1 MINKMSALLLL
12 LLVSAIFFIWTV
24 GLSVPSATFLY
35 NNSSLLVTYGIFILF
50 ALNLYKIR
58 GFDFFYLAIAIMI
71 YFFYAHFRD
80 VRDSSIYIDLL
91 IPLIVALVLIVKWI
105 EFDKLDRAVY
115 MLVFYIFLGI
125 TVYRVFTEIKVPEG
139 QSIWM
144 PSNKLSDIWI
154 NTNTIGSSLMMLS
167 LLISSF
173 ASSFERWYVHL
184 LGVPA
189 LVAGILG
196 IWVCQSRG
204 ALIAMI
210 VFVLLDI
217 WPKQFFK
224 TIRAP
229 FLGYFAVAVLAL
241 PLSFLAAVSEK
252 VNIFTGREEI
262 WLKFYDTIAEKSQQ
276 VWFGM
281 KPFIFQRGTQ
291 YLGNHNS
298 YNSFLNLYGLV
309 GVVIAA
315 ILLLIYVGRLTLNGD
330 LSNGQVTFLW
340 AFFAVMMQSFME
352 DTLTSFAWLP
362 IVYILLAMTT
372 HRYDLPKQQPELNAM
387 PIETEEPTTSRVARH
402 YEAMH

>member
-1 MINKMSALLLL
+1 MSALLLL
-12 LLVSAIFFIWTV
+12 LLISAIFFIWTA

-35 NNSSLLVTYGIFILF
+35 DNSSIFVTYGIFILF

-58 GFDFFYLAIAIMI
+58 GFDFFYLAVAIAV
-71 YFFYAHFRD
+71 YFFFAHFRE
-80 VRDSSIYIDLL
+80 VRGSSIFIDLL
-91 IPLIVALVLIVKWI
+91 IPLIVALGLIVKWV
-105 EFDKLDRAVY
+105 EFDQLDRACY
-115 MLVFYIFLGI
+115 ILVFYVFLGI
-125 TVYRVFTEIKVPEG
+125 TVYRVFTEIQVPEG

-167 LLISSF
+167 LLINGF
-173 ASSFERWYVHL
+173 ASSFERWYARL

-189 LVAGILG
+189 LIAGILG

-229 FLGYFAVAVLAL
+229 FLGYLAVAVLAL
-241 PLSFLAAVSEK
+241 PVSFLAAVSEK

-262 WLKFYDTIAEKSQQ
+262 WLKFYETISEKSQQ
-276 VWFGM
+276 VWLGM

-291 YLGNHNS
+291 FLGNHNS
-298 YNSFLNLYGLV
+298 YNSILNLYGLA
-309 GVVIAA
+309 GIMIAG
-315 ILLLIYVGRLTLNGD
+315 ILLLVYVGRVTLSGD

-352 DTLTSFAWLP
+352 DTLTSFAWMP
-362 IVYILLAMTT
+362 IVYLLLAMAV
-372 HRYDLPKQQPELNAM
+372 HRYDLPKKQSELENV
-387 PIETEEPTTSRVARH
+387 PIETEEPTMSRVARH
-402 YEAMH
+402 QEAMH